1 MFLILE
7 EKWKTYDAWPQ
18 NTVKQDFFL
27 QENKLSKMVRKYS
40 FEEFVSDPKKCSFL
54 EDILQVLPKKI
65 HD

>member
-1 MFLILE
+1 
-7 EKWKTYDAWPQ
+7 
-18 NTVKQDFFL
+18 L